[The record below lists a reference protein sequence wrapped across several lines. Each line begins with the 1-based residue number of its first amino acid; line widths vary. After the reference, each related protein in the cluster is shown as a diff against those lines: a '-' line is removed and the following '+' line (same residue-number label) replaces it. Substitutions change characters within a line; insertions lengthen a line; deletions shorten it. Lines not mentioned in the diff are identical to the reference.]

1 VKLVFLPSSRSG
13 LAWFRTYYKTTFPAG
28 YAKAVLRLLV
38 AQELLEANP
47 LIGHPSDLSEHRE
60 LQIRQTPF
68 ALIYRIRNRRIE
80 VSHLWDQR
88 QDPARLFDNDLS

>member
-1 VKLVFLPSSRSG
+1 VKLVFLPSSKSDV
-13 LAWFRTYYKTTFPAG
+13 AWFRRYHKHAFPAG
-28 YAKAVLRLLV
+28 YANAIRRLLV
-38 AQELLEANP
+38 AQEVLEANP
-47 LIGHPSDLSEHRE
+47 MIGHPSDLPGHRE

-88 QDPARLFDNDLS
+88 QDPARLFDDDL